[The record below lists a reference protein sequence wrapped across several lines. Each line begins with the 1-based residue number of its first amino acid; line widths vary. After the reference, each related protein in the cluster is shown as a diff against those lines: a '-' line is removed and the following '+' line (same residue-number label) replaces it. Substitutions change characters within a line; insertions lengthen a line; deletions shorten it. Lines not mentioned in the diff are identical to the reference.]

1 MTEQLVEAQSVFGLF
16 DNEFI
21 DKVKYIVKSIDID
34 KITQMIKAIEVK
46 DGKILVDIQLSISAG
61 KENATV

>member
-61 KENATV
+61 KENAPV